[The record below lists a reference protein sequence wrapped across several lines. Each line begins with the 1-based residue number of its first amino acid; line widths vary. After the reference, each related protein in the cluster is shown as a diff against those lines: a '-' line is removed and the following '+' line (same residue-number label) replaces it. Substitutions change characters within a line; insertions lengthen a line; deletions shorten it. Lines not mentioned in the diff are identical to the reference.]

1 MHSFRFYSYIV
12 LILKFYFSTIGWI
25 WGDSLAKKNKDAIEL
40 YNEGEI
46 DEALSKWQDAQTES
60 PEKKELHYNIGGA
73 LHKKKE
79 YEDAYREYVKSLPL
93 KDTDI
98 RTKAYYNMGNT
109 NYRMGKLTEAIKN
122 YEDTLEINPDD
133 EDAKHNIE
141 FVRKKLE
148 EEKEKQKKESQ
159 DKEGR
164 ELEDKGDSEA
174 QREELEAQDGE
185 QDEQKLEESSRPEE
199 KKEEERK
206 AQEAS
211 KGKQNEMSEED
222 AVRLLDALKDDEK
235 DLQKELR
242 RLPVEGRYRVDKD
255 W

>member
-1 MHSFRFYSYIV
+1 
-12 LILKFYFSTIGWI
+12 
-25 WGDSLAKKNKDAIEL
+25 
-40 YNEGEI
+40 
-46 DEALSKWQDAQTES
+46 
-60 PEKKELHYNIGGA
+60 
-73 LHKKKE
+73 
-79 YEDAYREYVKSLPL
+79 
-93 KDTDI
+93 
-98 RTKAYYNMGNT
+98 MGNT